1 MANVIRIRRRN
12 ANGAAGAPSSLQ
24 QAELCFN
31 EADNCLYIG
40 VGTGGAGGSATTIAT
55 LSSTDFA
62 TKTYVTNAISGFG
75 GVTSVGLTLPNIFT
89 VSGSPV
95 TSSGTLSATLAT
107 QPANR
112 IFAGPGTGADA
123 SPSFRAL
130 VAGDLPDISGTYLT
144 TSSASSTYLP
154 LTGGTISNNLT
165 ISGNLTVSGT
175 TTTINSTTLAVA
187 DKNIELAKVD
197 SPTDATADGAGL
209 TVVGATNHTWN
220 WVDATDA
227 WTSSE
232 HINLG
237 SGKSY
242 YINGTSVLSGSTLG
256 SGVTASSLTSVG
268 TLSGGAL
275 GTGFTAVAVAQG
287 GTGLTSAVSGL
298 LKGNGTTYSAATAGT
313 DYLDGNSTLDGG
325 TF

>member
-1 MANVIRIRRRN
+1 MANVVRIKRST
-12 ANGAAGAPSSLQ
+12 GSTAPSSLAN
-24 QAELCFN
+24 AELAYT
-31 EADNCLYIG
+31 EGSGGTLWIG
-40 VGTGGAGGSATTIAT
+40 VGTGGAGGSATTVQAIAGG
-55 LSSTDFA
+55 SFA
-62 TKTYVTNAISGFG
+62 TKSYVDTAVSNLG
-75 GVTSVGLTLPNIFT
+75 GVSSVALSLPNVFT

-130 VAGDLPDISGTYLT
+130 VATDIPDISGTYLT

-154 LTGGTISNNLT
+154 LAGGTISNNLT

-187 DKNIELAKVD
+187 DKNIELAKVAD
-197 SPTDATADGAGL
+197 PTDATADGAGL

-232 HINLG
+232 HVNLG
-237 SGKSY
+237 SGKAY
-242 YINGTSVLSGSTLG
+242 YINGTSVLNGTTLG
-256 SGVTASSLTSVG
+256 SGVTASSLTSTG
-268 TLSGGAL
+268 TVTSG
-275 GTGFTAVAVAQG
+275 TWSSTID
-287 GTGLTSAVSGL
+287 
-298 LKGNGTTYSAATAGT
+298 NTTI
-313 DYLDGNSTLDGG
+313 DCG

>member
-1 MANVIRIRRRN
+1 MANVLRIKRST
-12 ANGAAGAPSSLQ
+12 GSTAPSSLAN
-24 QAELCFN
+24 AELAYT
-31 EADNCLYIG
+31 EGSGGTLWIG
-40 VGTGGAGGSATTIAT
+40 VGTGGAGGSATTVQAIAGG
-55 LSSTDFA
+55 SFA
-62 TKTYVTNAISGFG
+62 TKSYVDTAVSGLG
-75 GVTSVGLTLPNIFT
+75 GVSSVALSLPNVFT

-95 TSSGTLSATLAT
+95 TTSGTLSATLAT

-130 VAGDLPDISGTYLT
+130 VASDIPDISGTYLT

-154 LTGGTISNNLT
+154 LAGGTISNNLT

-187 DKNIELAKVD
+187 DKNIELAKVAD
-197 SPTDATADGAGL
+197 PTDATADGAGI
-209 TVVGATNHTWN
+209 TVVGASNHTWN

-237 SGKSY
+237 SGKAY
-242 YINGTSVLSGSTLG
+242 YINGTSVLNGTTLG
-256 SGVTASSLTSVG
+256 SGVTASSLTSTG
-268 TLSGGAL
+268 TVTSG
-275 GTGFTAVAVAQG
+275 TWSSTID
-287 GTGLTSAVSGL
+287 
-298 LKGNGTTYSAATAGT
+298 NTTI
-313 DYLDGNSTLDGG
+313 DCG